1 MEQQL
6 QGKHLSMSE
15 KIKGA
20 FIKGLFVIGSAML
33 IFESVRNSLT
43 WYMVQFWG
51 GAGDVWQ
58 QMWDNFLQIVGKL
71 RALSSAMHCRKLLFY
86 NI

>member
-1 MEQQL
+1 MEEQL
-6 QGKHLSMSE
+6 CEKNLSVSE

-43 WYMVQFWG
+43 WYMIQFWG

-58 QMWDNFLQIVGKL
+58 QMWDNFLEIGGKF
-71 RALSSAMHCRKLLFY
+71 RA
-86 NI
+86 

>member
-1 MEQQL
+1 MEEQL
-6 QGKHLSMSE
+6 LQEKKLSLSE

-20 FIKGLFVIGSAML
+20 LIKGLFVIGSAML

-43 WYMVQFWG
+43 WYMAQLWG

-58 QMWDNFLQIVGKL
+58 QMWDNFLKIVGKQYY
-71 RALSSAMHCRKLLFY
+71 SDY
-86 NI
+86 NYKFT